1 MSRLAGAAGV
11 VAVLVLV
18 MFFARW
24 NSGELVTLDLGF
36 RTFFRVPLTFVA
48 FGSLILGMLVMLLA
62 GLHADLRVRRFLRE
76 RLAEENRKEPRWI
89 DGSQVDMFGSAPGPA
104 QGSESAKDPG
114 PGSEPSGDSVHGSGS
129 AGNSV
134 PDRDSNSREDP

>member
-1 MSRLAGAAGV
+1 
-11 VAVLVLV
+11 

-62 GLHADLRVRRFLRE
+62 GLHADLRVRRFLRQ
-76 RLAEENRKEPRWI
+76 RLAEESREQRRWT
-89 DGSQVDMFGSAPGPA
+89 DRNQVDLFS
-104 QGSESAKDPG
+104 SDT
-114 PGSEPSGDSVHGSGS
+114 D
-129 AGNSV
+129 
-134 PDRDSNSREDP
+134 SREDS

>member
-1 MSRLAGAAGV
+1 MSRLAGAAAV

-62 GLHADLRVRRFLRE
+62 GLHADLRVRRFLRQ
-76 RLAEENRKEPRWI
+76 RLAEESREQRRWT
-89 DGSQVDMFGSAPGPA
+89 DRNQVDLFS
-104 QGSESAKDPG
+104 SDT
-114 PGSEPSGDSVHGSGS
+114 D
-129 AGNSV
+129 
-134 PDRDSNSREDP
+134 SREDS

>member
-48 FGSLILGMLVMLLA
+48 FGALILGMLVMLLA
-62 GLHADLRVRRFLRE
+62 GLHSDLRIRRFLRE
-76 RLAEENRKEPRWI
+76 RLAEENRREPRWI
-89 DGSQVDMFGSAPGPA
+89 DQDQVDLFNA
-104 QGSESAKDPG
+104 
-114 PGSEPSGDSVHGSGS
+114 DS
-129 AGNSV
+129 
-134 PDRDSNSREDP
+134 DTREDP

>member
-11 VAVLVLV
+11 IAVLVLV

-62 GLHADLRVRRFLRE
+62 GLHGDLRVRRFLRE
-76 RLAEENRKEPRWI
+76 RLAEENRNEPRWI
-89 DGSQVDMFGSAPGPA
+89 DRNQVDLFSSEQAPGSQ
-104 QGSESAKDPG
+104 SEG
-114 PGSEPSGDSVHGSGS
+114 GSGRS
-129 AGNSV
+129 SLSPGDHVAG
-134 PDRDSNSREDP
+134 PDPAGQPGRNRDPNSREDP